1 MKKGGKK
8 KNNKKKTNPT
18 PKKPPLLRVN
28 WKGPLQKGIGLFL
41 EAILYFVLCATCP
54 PPTSEHEDL
63 ETGGKEVLSFW
74 TPPALAF
81 LFPWLP
87 ETVGPVS
94 AFLTE
99 GSVSMWEE
107 HNQGD
112 HGEKRQ
118 TEDRASNN
126 SLPAHLYKG
135 DWCPA
140 RFLLLDHPGFPN
152 FSPGHILCL
161 FICSQAQGGSEKG
174 GKEITLSE

>member
-1 MKKGGKK
+1 MKCCLNSTISGKAWFKEERRKK
-8 KNNKKKTNPT
+8 KKKKTST
-18 PKKPPLLRVN
+18 PKKPPFLRVN

-126 SLPAHLYKG
+126 S
-135 DWCPA
+135 
-140 RFLLLDHPGFPN
+140 FP
-152 FSPGHILCL
+152 
-161 FICSQAQGGSEKG
+161 CSSLQGGLVPS
-174 GKEITLSE
+174 LFSSPRSPWFP